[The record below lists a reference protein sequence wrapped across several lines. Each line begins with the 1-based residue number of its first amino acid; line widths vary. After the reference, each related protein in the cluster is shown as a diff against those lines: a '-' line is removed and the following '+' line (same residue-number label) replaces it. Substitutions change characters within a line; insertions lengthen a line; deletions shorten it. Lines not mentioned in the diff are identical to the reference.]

1 MSTKTNFSKKKE
13 HTPVVGDVRIRTHGL
28 HIHEYTLHI
37 HEYTETSP
45 ALFPERTARKVW
57 LRAIAGASSGAH
69 IHTSVVVYTRLN
81 PTTFRTKGTLKKQ
94 SRRSGASRVVTHPV
108 VSTRVVKPT
117 RARLSDRFRRS
128 WRRWL
133 RKRLTS
139 MSTGAC
145 RASHARAIAIEIAR
159 LHPSIDS
166 RHRRS
171 RSTDRWS

>member
-81 PTTFRTKGTLKKQ
+81 PTTFRTKGTLKKTVASVGGLARRHA
-94 SRRSGASRVVTHPV
+94 SRRLDARRQTD
-108 VSTRVVKPT
+108 T
-117 RARLSDRFRRS
+117 RASLRSIPTIMAPMAEKTFNVDVDRCVMRVARA
-128 WRRWL
+128 RDRD
-133 RKRLTS
+133 RD
-139 MSTGAC
+139 
-145 RASHARAIAIEIAR
+145 RASA
-159 LHPSIDS
+159 SID
-166 RHRRS
+166 
-171 RSTDRWS
+171 

>member
-28 HIHEYTLHI
+28 HIHEYTHKT
-37 HEYTETSP
+37 HRNVTR
-45 ALFPERTARKVW
+45 AFPERTARKVW
-57 LRAIAGASSGAH
+57 LRAIAGASSGEH

-81 PTTFRTKGTLKKQ
+81 RTTFRTEGTLKKQ
-94 SRRSGASRVVTHPV
+94 SRRSGASRVMHPV
-108 VSTRVVKPT
+108 VSTRVVKRT

-139 MSTGAC
+139 MSTGAF
-145 RASHARAIAIEIAR
+145 RASRVARA
-159 LHPSIDS
+159 
-166 RHRRS
+166 RS
-171 RSTDRWS
+171 RSRVCIHRLIRDTDGRGRPIDGRDDG